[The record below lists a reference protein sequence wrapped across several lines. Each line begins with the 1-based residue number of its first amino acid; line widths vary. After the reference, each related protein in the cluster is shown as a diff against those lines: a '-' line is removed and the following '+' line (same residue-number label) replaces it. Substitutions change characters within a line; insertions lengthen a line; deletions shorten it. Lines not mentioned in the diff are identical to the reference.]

1 MAPIVVQIPYIIN
14 KFCQPRMSQVHGLAP
29 FIWTRIK
36 GIYVNERSGDYGPVS
51 MKLIEIYATGGN
63 TEKMA
68 LITDEI
74 VNEFRGQYAIDLFQE
89 LVAPLYQSHT
99 S

>member
-1 MAPIVVQIPYIIN
+1 M
-14 KFCQPRMSQVHGLAP
+14 
-29 FIWTRIK
+29 K
-36 GIYVNERSGDYGPVS
+36 GIYVNERSGDCGPVS

-74 VNEFRGQYAIDLFQE
+74 VNEFMGQYAIVFFQE
-89 LVAPLYQSHT
+89 LVTPLYQSNT